1 VNKIKPCQ
9 CGTTQDPNGN
19 CDGSHLLNIWNQK
32 DSGIVLKNL
41 LQQQE

>member
-19 CDGSHLLNIWNQK
+19 CDGSHLLDI
-32 DSGIVLKNL
+32 
-41 LQQQE
+41 